1 MNQGIEILLARM
13 DSHPQEFDGG
23 TLGPYGRWTYTIE
36 RALNI
41 GSNFT
46 KEERDA
52 LSIKLRD
59 MARERFTQDVMKEL
73 LDGPEEK
80 WTTVHDALSIKLRD
94 GAISTTS
101 VSKAVNSK

>member
-59 MARERFTQDVMKEL
+59 MVRERFTQDVMKEL

-80 WTTVHDALSIKLRD
+80 WTTVH

>member
-23 TLGPYGRWTYTIE
+23 TRPYGRWTYTIE

-73 LDGPEEK
+73 LDGPEEE
-80 WTTVHDALSIKLRD
+80 WTTVH

-101 VSKAVNSK
+101 ASKAVNSK